1 MNKYVSSLAFYGK
14 TPEEIVSIAK
24 EYKFAIEFSSGLPY
38 RPDMEQFFN
47 ETQLKKILH
56 NYFPA
61 PKEPF
66 VLNLASA
73 NEAIRNK
80 SIKHCLNGIKIS
92 ALNGC
97 PFFAAH
103 AGFCIDPSPNDLGN
117 HLKLEND
124 FDVDYNLELFF
135 ESLGVLISYAESQ
148 KVQFLIE
155 NNVLASFNF
164 KDSISPLLC
173 CESKDIIKVFEH
185 FKYSDYFGLLLDT
198 AHLKVSCQT
207 MKLNITKE
215 LEKISNYI
223 KALHH
228 SDNNGEIDNNLP
240 IKNDYWFLP
249 HLKNYAVLPQVL
261 EVKKSSIS
269 SIIDQLQLLEIY
281 GN

>member
-24 EYKFAIEFSSGLPY
+24 ENMLAIEFSSGMPY

-47 ETQLKKILH
+47 ETQLKKIIH

-61 PKEPF
+61 PKEAF

-73 NEAIRNK
+73 NEEIRNK
-80 SIKHCLNGIKIS
+80 SINHCLNGINIS

-117 HLKLEND
+117 QLKLKND
-124 FDVDYNLELFF
+124 FDVDYHWKLFF
-135 ESLGVLISYAESQ
+135 ESLDILINHAKSQ

-155 NNVLASFNF
+155 NNVLAAFNY
-164 KDSISPLLC
+164 KGSINPLLC
-173 CESKDIIKVFEH
+173 CSSRDIIKVFTQ
-185 FKYSDYFGLLLDT
+185 FNCSDYFGLLLDT
-198 AHLKVSCQT
+198 AHLKVSCKT
-207 MKLNITKE
+207 LKLNQVEE
-215 LEKISNYI
+215 LEKVSNYI
-223 KALHH
+223 RAIHH

-240 IKNDYWFLP
+240 ISNDYWFLP
-249 HLKNYAVLPQVL
+249 HLKKYATFPQVL
-261 EVKKSSIS
+261 EVKSNSIN
-269 SIIDQLQLLEIY
+269 SIIEQLQLLDLY